1 MKKTKSIDKVIT
13 IAELRDVLD
22 LPKKEYDQQ
31 EFEDGMRK
39 AYYCTD
45 CWALNEQD
53 CICTGWEDS
62 E

>member
-1 MKKTKSIDKVIT
+1 MKKVKSIDKVIT
-13 IAELRDVLD
+13 LAELRDVLD
-22 LPKKEYDQQ
+22 LPKKPNDDV
-31 EFEDGMRK
+31 EFEEGMRT
-39 AYYCTD
+39 AYFCCN